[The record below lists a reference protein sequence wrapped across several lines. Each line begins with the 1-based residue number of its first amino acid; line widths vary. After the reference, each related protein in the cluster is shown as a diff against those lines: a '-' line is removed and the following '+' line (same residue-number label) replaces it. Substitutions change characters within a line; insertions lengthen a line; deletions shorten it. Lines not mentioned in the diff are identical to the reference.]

1 MEIWKDIEGYEG
13 KYQISNEGRVKALAW
28 NGFGKG
34 KNQKEHILHQADL
47 RGYKRVGLS
56 KDGVVKWFSVHRLV
70 AMAFISNPNNYLVVD
85 HINTI
90 RDDNRV
96 ENLRWVTQAENNRN
110 DITVSK
116 HIGLLVNRKDQSK
129 KVYQYDLDGNLV
141 SEYPSVDLAVS
152 DKKAIFQF
160 GYTLVA
166 TRLIAGDYP
175 NTRNIVPK
183 ISNYTLEVNAQDLIK
198 AIDRAKILTIER
210 ENVVD
215 LSMDSESVEISAKS
229 SQVGSAVENIEIF
242 RFEGDSLK
250 VSFNSEFVCQAIKSL
265 NSQDVIFSFVGE
277 MKPFVIK
284 NASDDSVVQVVTPC
298 KTY

>member
-141 SEYPSVDLAVS
+141 SEYPSLSECDRNGYCSQHISKCCNGLRKTHNGYIWSFDL
-152 DKKAIFQF
+152 KK
-160 GYTLVA
+160 
-166 TRLIAGDYP
+166 
-175 NTRNIVPK
+175 K
-183 ISNYTLEVNAQDLIK
+183 E
-198 AIDRAKILTIER
+198 E
-210 ENVVD
+210 
-215 LSMDSESVEISAKS
+215 
-229 SQVGSAVENIEIF
+229 
-242 RFEGDSLK
+242 
-250 VSFNSEFVCQAIKSL
+250 
-265 NSQDVIFSFVGE
+265 
-277 MKPFVIK
+277 
-284 NASDDSVVQVVTPC
+284 
-298 KTY
+298 